1 MAKLLYSLI
10 LENGRSD
17 RMLTFSSAEESAA
30 NRKVGRKNTFAP
42 SEATVH
48 VDMIGSIPGINL

>member
-1 MAKLLYSLI
+1 MAKLSYSLI

-17 RMLTFSSAEESAA
+17 RMLTFLSAEETAA

-48 VDMIGSIPGINL
+48 VDVIGAVPGRDL